1 MLLMATVPRSDT
13 REQEAMCIAVLRDF
27 KVPMARRCPWARRR
41 RTVSLGHNK
50 VSVAGGLADG
60 GTTPQEVASRLE
72 LQRRRALHERSLL
85 TCTSHLQEPSA
96 VALSREAKA
105 APPKCKA
112 EALKD
117 ILPVLVFDSH
127 AAFGQ
132 NTY

>member
-1 MLLMATVPRSDT
+1 MSSCRK
-13 REQEAMCIAVLRDF
+13 QIAGPILVNHFAKVL
-27 KVPMARRCPWARRR
+27 VC
-41 RTVSLGHNK
+41 SLGHNT